1 MENTMVVKHCVK
13 RVGDD
18 DEVGDDVGDD
28 VGDENHNHHNHHNH
42 VEEGVQNAL
51 RQVKIDTQQYAKRY
65 GE

>member
-1 MENTMVVKHCVK
+1 MNEWMIIITIITI
-13 RVGDD
+13 
-18 DEVGDDVGDD
+18 
-28 VGDENHNHHNHHNH
+28 